1 MGYGAIFE
9 RSVSGSSFGMGGH
22 EFIVRESD
30 FVLYYNQPQ
39 RYRELIKLEY
49 SELQKR
55 NSELEVSVF
64 FGGETTPLMLS

>member
-1 MGYGAIFE
+1 
-9 RSVSGSSFGMGGH
+9 MGGH
-22 EFIVRESD
+22 EFIVREND

-55 NSELEVSVF
+55 NPELEVSVF